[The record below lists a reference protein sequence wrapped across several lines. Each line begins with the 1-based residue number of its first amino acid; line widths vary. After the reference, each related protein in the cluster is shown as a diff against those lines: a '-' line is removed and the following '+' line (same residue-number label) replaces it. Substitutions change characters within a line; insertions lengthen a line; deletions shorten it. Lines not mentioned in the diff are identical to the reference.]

1 MIRSLALLVGLASFV
16 GTEISLT
23 DLTRHPG
30 LMAFKERESKI
41 IQSYHL
47 HLHIVHLERFQ
58 SCLDTMKYTLR
69 SLDQNNSTKE
79 FQEILNLRMQRILES
94 FYRLKPFK
102 RHRRGLFNPLGTV
115 IKSITGNLD
124 NNDIEDIRKTLN
136 EMQEKTNKLISNNER
151 QISINTE
158 FQNKINSLIE
168 HVNLQQI
175 QVLKEIMN
183 LRNQITQQASLV
195 FRQVFHKLLFN
206 LDLLEKQLTDIFE
219 SVQMSRVGILP
230 KAILSQNET
239 DFILKILKNQDVDI
253 FTVDQIYEYLEVH
266 TLHNKSSIMFVTKIP
281 IFLPGKFKYVL
292 IENIPKNGKVI
303 VLNFKIAI
311 TGKNAIFGSKKDCQ
325 ITEQY
330 RICRRKDLTDL
341 SDDRCIA
348 SALQGSEAACNFK
361 ESRNIT
367 EITQVD
373 AHTIIIK
380 NAVHPITVNSDTCD
394 LGTRQITGTI
404 MITFEKCS
412 ITVNHSHYNSEPTVD
427 HHELSPISMIGIEFQ
442 ESSFTKE
449 LNLQQLNTLHII
461 NRNHMEQ
468 LQNHQR
474 TFQQVSIGSF
484 ILLLSTLI
492 ILAVWFKKTSKR
504 TTIDTEDQPPVCQG
518 QENLT
523 YNN

>member
-1 MIRSLALLVGLASFV
+1 MYGILAIFVGLASFAE
-16 GTEISLT
+16 TEISLT

-47 HLHIVHLERFQ
+47 HLHIVQLERFQ
-58 SCLDTMKYTLR
+58 SCLDAMRYTSR

-124 NNDIEDIRKTLN
+124 NNDIEDIQKILSET
-136 EMQEKTNKLISNNER
+136 QEKTNNLISNNER

-158 FQNKINSLIE
+158 LQNKINSVIE
-168 HVNLQQI
+168 HVNVQQI

-183 LRNQITQQASLV
+183 LRNQINQQASLI

-206 LDLLEKQLTDIFE
+206 LDVLEKQLNDIFE

-230 KAILSQNET
+230 KAILSENET
-239 DFILKILKNQDVDI
+239 NFILEILENQDVDI
-253 FTVDQIYEYLEVH
+253 ITIDQIYEYLEVH
-266 TLHNKSSIMFVTKIP
+266 TLHNKSSIIFVTKIP
-281 IFLPGKFKYVL
+281 IFLPGKFRYVL
-292 IENIPKNGKVI
+292 IENIPKNGKIV

-311 TGKNAIFGSKKDCQ
+311 SGKNAIFGSKIDCQ

-348 SALQGSEAACNFK
+348 NALQGSEAACNFK

-373 AHTIIIK
+373 THTIIIK
-380 NAVHPITVNSDTCD
+380 NAVHPITVNSNTCD
-394 LGTRQITGTI
+394 LGIRQITGTI

-412 ITVNHSHYNSEPTVD
+412 ITVNNSHYNSEPTID
-427 HHELSPISMIGIEFQ
+427 HHELSLIPMIGIKVQ
-442 ESSFTKE
+442 ESTFTKE
-449 LNLQQLNTLHII
+449 YDLQQLNTLHII
-461 NRNHMEQ
+461 NRNNVVQ

-474 TFQQVSIGSF
+474 TFQHVSIGSF

-492 ILAVWFKKTSKR
+492 ILAVWFKQMSKR
-504 TTIDTEDQPPVCQG
+504 NKIYTENQPSASPG